1 MSHKAQAE
9 VITIV
14 LITGIVIALVGTAYM
29 WGMPLI
35 QKRTS
40 VTEFLSAEDFAS
52 KLSDKMVEIASSGF
66 GEATLPIPKG
76 IIRVREFNQ
85 TMPGGLRNP
94 DYNSVMLEV
103 PVSHP
108 LAMSSSVVLR
118 TNVLGENATYGEAE
132 PRVINMSSTISE
144 SLNKLIFNIHF
155 RELDTRSQPPK
166 GYLIAVQKGAVTG
179 SSQVVVSYAG
189 TMLLNNLAANGGD
202 LIVTKIKVDVV

>member
-14 LITGIVIALVGTAYM
+14 LITGIVIGLVGVAYM

-66 GEATLPIPKG
+66 GEATLAIPKG
-76 IIRVREFNQ
+76 IIRIKEFNES
-85 TMPGGLRNP
+85 GLLNP
-94 DYNSVMLEV
+94 DYNSVILEV

-132 PRVINMSSTISE
+132 PRVINMSSAVSDSI
-144 SLNKLIFNIHF
+144 NKLIFNIHF

-166 GYLIAVQKGAVTG
+166 GYIIGVEKGAVTG
-179 SSQVVVSYAG
+179 SSQVIVSYAG
-189 TMLLNNLAANGGD
+189 TKLMNGEAANNGD